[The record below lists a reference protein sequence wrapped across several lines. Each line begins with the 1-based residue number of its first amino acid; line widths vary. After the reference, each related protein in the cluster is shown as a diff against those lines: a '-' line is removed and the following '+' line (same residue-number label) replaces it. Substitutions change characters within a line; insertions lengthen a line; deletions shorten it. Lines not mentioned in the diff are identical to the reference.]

1 MNIRISIQYP
11 MIVCLAG
18 LAAFSENLLAQHE
31 GSGEP
36 VEEEHQQHHEEY
48 HQHDVLEE
56 VRVTATPL
64 SGDALEMTQSAT
76 VLSGHALD
84 RELASSLG
92 ETLKSMPGLSSASFG
107 ANIGRPIIRGMDASR
122 VGVLENNLSSNDAS
136 KVSQDHAVAI
146 EPFLA
151 DQIEVLRGPATLLYG
166 SDSIGGVVNVRTNR
180 IPQQPFE
187 GFSGQVIT
195 QGDTVADE
203 RYGAARIDGGSNN
216 FGFHAD
222 GWYRDTDDY
231 EIPGYAE
238 VDPEPGEALPGTLEN
253 SALQNQ
259 GGALGGSWF
268 GEVWQAGLSVSVYD
282 SRYGIPG
289 HGHHDEEEHEDEE
302 HEEEEEL
309 VRIDLK
315 SKRLDGEIRAEYPW
329 RAVEQFK
336 LIASNTDYEHT
347 EFEGKEVGTV
357 FSNGATESRAELTHA
372 PVGPWRGV
380 VGLHYGDEDFSAVG
394 EEAFVPPSKTDTLG
408 LFWLEEA
415 NFDSVRVEFGM
426 RYEDIDARTDDGRT
440 ASHSP
445 FSASAG
451 AVWHIDD
458 DSHLAFNFARAQ
470 RAPGDEEL
478 FAFGPHIATQVFEI
492 GDANL
497 GTETSRSIEASY
509 KEHAGRLTFTLTAYH
524 NDFDDFIYL
533 ADTGAEEEELPVRM
547 WTQQGAEFTGGE
559 IEFGYDIG
567 HFDTG
572 HWQAWAFADAVRAK
586 LDDGDYVPRIP
597 PHRLGAGLE
606 WDHARWSAAVS
617 WIHADSQDRVAEHET
632 PTGGYDDVGVDI
644 EYTLPGSGDVEWN
657 LYLEARNLLDE
668 EIRNHSSFLK
678 DRAPQAG
685 RNFIFGL
692 RVSF

>member
-1 MNIRISIQYP
+1 MNIRIIIQYFVF
-11 MIVCLAG
+11 ILVLAF
-18 LAAFSENLLAQHE
+18 LTLPIYAFGQSAGDQDVPDTRQDPDHERHHEQFHE
-31 GSGEP
+31 G
-36 VEEEHQQHHEEY
+36 
-48 HQHDVLEE
+48 DILEE
-56 VRVTATPL
+56 VVVTATPL
-64 SGDALEMTQSAT
+64 SGNALEMTQSAT
-76 VLSGHALD
+76 VLSGQALD
-84 RELASSLG
+84 RELSSSLG
-92 ETLKSMPGLSSASFG
+92 ETLKNIPGLSSASFG

-187 GFSGQVIT
+187 GFSGQVIA

-203 RYGAARIDGGSNN
+203 RYSAARIDGGSNT

-222 GWYRDTDDY
+222 AWYRDTDDY

-259 GGALGGSWF
+259 GGAIGASWF
-268 GEVWQAGLSVSVYD
+268 GEVWQAGVSVSSYASD
-282 SRYGIPG
+282 YGIPG
-289 HGHHDEEEHEDEE
+289 EGHRHEEEE
-302 HEEEEEL
+302 HEEEEVL

-315 SKRLDGEIRAEYPW
+315 SVRVDGEIIGENPW
-329 RAVEQFK
+329 RGVERFK
-336 LIASNTDYEHT
+336 LLASNTDYEHT
-347 EFEGKEVGTV
+347 EFEGNEVGTV
-357 FSNGATESRAELTHA
+357 FSNDATEGRLELTHA
-372 PVGPWRGV
+372 PAGPWRGV
-380 VGLHYGDEDFSAVG
+380 VGLHYGDEDFSAIG
-394 EEAFVPPSKTDTLG
+394 EEAFVPPSKSDALG

-415 NFDSVRVEFGM
+415 NFDAVRVELGM
-426 RYEDIDARTDDGRT
+426 RYEDIDARTGDGRS
-440 ASHSP
+440 AGHSP
-445 FSASAG
+445 FSISAG
-451 AVWHIDD
+451 AVWHVDD
-458 DSHLAFNFARAQ
+458 DSHLAFNFSRAQ

-492 GDANL
+492 GNANL
-497 GTETSRSIEASY
+497 GIETSRSFEASY
-509 KEHAGRLTFTLTAYH
+509 KEHAGPLTFTLTAYY

-533 ADTGAEEEELPVRM
+533 SDTGEEEDELPVRI

-559 IEFGYDIG
+559 FELGWDIG
-567 HFDTG
+567 HFDSG
-572 HWQAWAFADAVRAK
+572 HWQAWVFADAVRAR
-586 LDDGDYVPRIP
+586 LDDGNKVPRIP

-606 WDHARWSAAVS
+606 WDRTNWSAAVS
-617 WIHADSQDRVAEHET
+617 WVHAASQDRVAEYET
-632 PTGGYDDVGVDI
+632 PTAGYDDVGLDLN
-644 EYTLPGSGDVEWN
+644 YSLPVSGDVTWD
-657 LYLEARNLLDE
+657 LYLQARNLLDE
-668 EIRNHSSFLK
+668 EIRNHASSLK
-678 DRAPQAG
+678 DQAPQAG